1 MFKEIIVQRILDYIK
16 EITNWKRNPSRHC
29 KRKDQLFYNQRTDP
43 IPKAGIFS
51 TCFRSPHF
59 YELIAN

>member
-16 EITNWKRNPSRHC
+16 EITDWKRNPSRHC
-29 KRKDQLFYNQRTDP
+29 KRKDHYSITREHDP

-51 TCFRSPHF
+51 TCFRSSHF
-59 YELIAN
+59 MNSLLN